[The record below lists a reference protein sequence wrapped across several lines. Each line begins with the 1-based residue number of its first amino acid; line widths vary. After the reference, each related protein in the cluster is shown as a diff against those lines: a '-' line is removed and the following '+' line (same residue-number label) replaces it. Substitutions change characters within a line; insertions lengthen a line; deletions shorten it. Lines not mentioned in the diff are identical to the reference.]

1 MPLSLLMINQNQS
14 LVRIR
19 VCILRYHKKEKLQS
33 HLHSLVIAGLLLTT
47 TAASAN
53 TLNFIGNRAP
63 LQGAK
68 SAITIQG
75 EGTCSYH
82 RQSPATFT
90 IGGGQPQPLSVPGTF
105 GHGTALPTPSSL
117 ADTNTVFGAFITVP
131 LSVNSSKNCDEFY
144 DVQRIRAKLKLAREL
159 HDAGQITDTEFSN
172 ISKEAYASLE

>member
-1 MPLSLLMINQNQS
+1 MHLRT
-14 LVRIR
+14 LV
-19 VCILRYHKKEKLQS
+19 L
-33 HLHSLVIAGLLLTT
+33 AGLLVTS

-82 RQSPATFT
+82 RQSPATLT
-90 IGGGQPQPLSVPGTF
+90 IGGGQPQPLMVPGTF
-105 GHGTALPTPSSL
+105 GHGTALPTPSSV
-117 ADTNTVFGAFITVP
+117 ADTNTVVGAFITVP

-144 DVQRIRAKLKLAREL
+144 DVQRSRAKLKLAKEL
-159 HDAGQITDTEFSN
+159 HEAGQITDTEFSA
-172 ISKEAYASLE
+172 ISKEAYASLK

>member
-1 MPLSLLMINQNQS
+1 MHLRS
-14 LVRIR
+14 LV
-19 VCILRYHKKEKLQS
+19 L
-33 HLHSLVIAGLLLTT
+33 AGLLITS

-82 RQSPATFT
+82 RQSPATLT
-90 IGGGQPQPLSVPGTF
+90 IGGGQPQPLMVPGTF
-105 GHGTALPTPSSL
+105 GHGTALPTPSSV
-117 ADTNTVFGAFITVP
+117 ADTNTVVGAFITVP

-144 DVQRIRAKLKLAREL
+144 DVQRSRAKLKLAKEL
-159 HDAGQITDTEFSN
+159 HEAGQITDTEFST
-172 ISKEAYASLE
+172 ISKEVYASLK

>member
-1 MPLSLLMINQNQS
+1 MYLRSL
-14 LVRIR
+14 
-19 VCILRYHKKEKLQS
+19 IL
-33 HLHSLVIAGLLLTT
+33 AGLLVTS

-82 RQSPATFT
+82 RQSPATLT
-90 IGGGQPQPLSVPGTF
+90 IGGGQPQPLMVPGTF
-105 GHGTALPTPSSL
+105 GHGTALPTPSSV
-117 ADTNTVFGAFITVP
+117 ADTNTVVGAFITVP

-144 DVQRIRAKLKLAREL
+144 DVQRSRAKLKLAKEL
-159 HDAGQITDTEFSN
+159 HEAGQITDTEFSA
-172 ISKEAYASLE
+172 ISKEAYASLK

>member
-1 MPLSLLMINQNQS
+1 LHLRLLV
-14 LVRIR
+14 L
-19 VCILRYHKKEKLQS
+19 
-33 HLHSLVIAGLLLTT
+33 AGLLVTS

-82 RQSPATFT
+82 RQSPATLT
-90 IGGGQPQPLSVPGTF
+90 IGGGQPQPLMVPGTF
-105 GHGTALPTPSSL
+105 GHGTALPTPSSV
-117 ADTNTVFGAFITVP
+117 ADTNTVVGAFITVP

-144 DVQRIRAKLKLAREL
+144 DVQRSRAKLKLAKEL
-159 HDAGQITDTEFSN
+159 HEAGQITDTEFSA
-172 ISKEAYASLE
+172 ISKEAYASLK

>member
-1 MPLSLLMINQNQS
+1 MHLRSLVLASLLVTS
-14 LVRIR
+14 
-19 VCILRYHKKEKLQS
+19 
-33 HLHSLVIAGLLLTT
+33 

-82 RQSPATFT
+82 RQSPATLT
-90 IGGGQPQPLSVPGTF
+90 IGGGQPQPLMVPGTF
-105 GHGTALPTPSSL
+105 GHGTALPTPSSV
-117 ADTNTVFGAFITVP
+117 ADTNTVVGAFITVP

-144 DVQRIRAKLKLAREL
+144 DVQRSRAKLKLAKEL
-159 HDAGQITDTEFSN
+159 HEAGQITDTEFRA
-172 ISKEAYASLE
+172 ISKEAYASLK

>member
-1 MPLSLLMINQNQS
+1 MHLRSLFLAAL
-14 LVRIR
+14 LVT
-19 VCILRYHKKEKLQS
+19 S
-33 HLHSLVIAGLLLTT
+33 

-82 RQSPATFT
+82 RQSPATLT
-90 IGGGQPQPLSVPGTF
+90 IGGGQPQPLMVPGTF
-105 GHGTALPTPSSL
+105 GHGTALPTPSSV
-117 ADTNTVFGAFITVP
+117 ADTNTVVGAFITVP

-144 DVQRIRAKLKLAREL
+144 DVQRSRAKLKLAKEL
-159 HDAGQITDTEFSN
+159 HEAGQITDTEFST
-172 ISKEAYASLE
+172 ISKKAYAYLK

>member
-1 MPLSLLMINQNQS
+1 MPLRSLVLASLLVTS
-14 LVRIR
+14 
-19 VCILRYHKKEKLQS
+19 
-33 HLHSLVIAGLLLTT
+33 

-82 RQSPATFT
+82 RQSPATLT
-90 IGGGQPQPLSVPGTF
+90 IGGGQPQPLMVPGTF
-105 GHGTALPTPSSL
+105 GHGTALPTPSSV
-117 ADTNTVFGAFITVP
+117 ADTNTVVGAFITVP

-144 DVQRIRAKLKLAREL
+144 DVQRSRAKLKLAKEL
-159 HDAGQITDTEFSN
+159 HEAGQITDTEFSA
-172 ISKEAYASLE
+172 ISKEAYASLK

>member
-1 MPLSLLMINQNQS
+1 MRS
-14 LVRIR
+14 LV
-19 VCILRYHKKEKLQS
+19 L
-33 HLHSLVIAGLLLTT
+33 AGLLVTS

-82 RQSPATFT
+82 RQSPATLT
-90 IGGGQPQPLSVPGTF
+90 IGGGQPQPIMVPGTF
-105 GHGTALPTPSSL
+105 GHGTALPTPSSV
-117 ADTNTVFGAFITVP
+117 AETNTVVGAFITVP

-144 DVQRIRAKLKLAREL
+144 DVQRSRAKLKLAKEL
-159 HDAGQITDTEFSN
+159 HEAGQITDTEFSA
-172 ISKEAYASLE
+172 ISKEAYASLK

>member
-1 MPLSLLMINQNQS
+1 MRS
-14 LVRIR
+14 LV
-19 VCILRYHKKEKLQS
+19 L
-33 HLHSLVIAGLLLTT
+33 AGLLITS

-82 RQSPATFT
+82 RQSPATLT
-90 IGGGQPQPLSVPGTF
+90 IGGGQPQPLMVPGTF
-105 GHGTALPTPSSL
+105 GHGTALPTPSSV
-117 ADTNTVFGAFITVP
+117 ADTNTVVGAFITVP

-144 DVQRIRAKLKLAREL
+144 DVQRSRAKLKLAKEL
-159 HDAGQITDTEFSN
+159 HEAGQITDTEFRA
-172 ISKEAYASLE
+172 ISKQAYASLK

>member
-1 MPLSLLMINQNQS
+1 MRS
-14 LVRIR
+14 LV
-19 VCILRYHKKEKLQS
+19 L
-33 HLHSLVIAGLLLTT
+33 AGLLITS

-82 RQSPATFT
+82 RQSPATLT
-90 IGGGQPQPLSVPGTF
+90 IGAGQPQPLLMPGSY

-117 ADTNTVFGAFITVP
+117 ADTNTVFGAFVTVP

-144 DVQRIRAKLKLAREL
+144 DVQRSRAKLKLAKEL
-159 HDAGQITDTEFSN
+159 HEAGQITDTEFSA
-172 ISKEAYASLE
+172 ISKEAYASLK

>member
-1 MPLSLLMINQNQS
+1 M
-14 LVRIR
+14 R
-19 VCILRYHKKEKLQS
+19 
-33 HLHSLVIAGLLLTT
+33 SLVIAGLLLTT

-82 RQSPATFT
+82 RQSPATLT
-90 IGGGQPQPLSVPGTF
+90 IGGGQPQPLLIPGSY
-105 GHGTALPTPSSL
+105 GAGTILPTPSSV
-117 ADTNTVFGAFITVP
+117 ADTNTVFGAFVTVP

-144 DVQRIRAKLKLAREL
+144 DVQRSRAKLKLAKEL
-159 HDAGQITDTEFSN
+159 HDAGQISDTEFTKVST
-172 ISKEAYASLE
+172 EAFNSLE

>member
-1 MPLSLLMINQNQS
+1 MHLRS
-14 LVRIR
+14 LV
-19 VCILRYHKKEKLQS
+19 L
-33 HLHSLVIAGLLLTT
+33 AGLLVTS

-82 RQSPATFT
+82 RQSPATLT
-90 IGGGQPQPLSVPGTF
+90 IGGGQPQPLMVPGTF
-105 GHGTALPTPSSL
+105 GHGTALPTPSSV
-117 ADTNTVFGAFITVP
+117 ADTNTVVGAFITVP

-144 DVQRIRAKLKLAREL
+144 DVQRSRAKLKLAKEL
-159 HDAGQITDTEFSN
+159 HEAGQITDTEFSA
-172 ISKEAYASLE
+172 IFKEAYASLK

>member
-1 MPLSLLMINQNQS
+1 MHLRS
-14 LVRIR
+14 LV
-19 VCILRYHKKEKLQS
+19 L
-33 HLHSLVIAGLLLTT
+33 AGLLVTS

-82 RQSPATFT
+82 RQSPATLT
-90 IGGGQPQPLSVPGTF
+90 IGGGQPQPFMVPGTF
-105 GHGTALPTPSSL
+105 GHGTALPTPSSV
-117 ADTNTVFGAFITVP
+117 ADTNTVVGAFITVP

-144 DVQRIRAKLKLAREL
+144 DVQRSRAKLKLAKEL
-159 HDAGQITDTEFSN
+159 HEAGQITDTELSN
-172 ISKEAYASLE
+172 ISKEAYASLK

>member
-1 MPLSLLMINQNQS
+1 MHLRS
-14 LVRIR
+14 LV
-19 VCILRYHKKEKLQS
+19 LTAL
-33 HLHSLVIAGLLLTT
+33 LVTS

-82 RQSPATFT
+82 RQSPATLT
-90 IGGGQPQPLSVPGTF
+90 IGGGQPQPLMVPGTF
-105 GHGTALPTPSSL
+105 GHGTALPTPSSV
-117 ADTNTVFGAFITVP
+117 ADTNTVVGAFITVP

-144 DVQRIRAKLKLAREL
+144 DVQRSRAKLKLAKEL
-159 HDAGQITDTEFSN
+159 HEAGQITDTEFSA
-172 ISKEAYASLE
+172 ISKEAYASLK

>member
-1 MPLSLLMINQNQS
+1 LHLRS
-14 LVRIR
+14 LV
-19 VCILRYHKKEKLQS
+19 LAAL
-33 HLHSLVIAGLLLTT
+33 LVTS

-82 RQSPATFT
+82 RQSPATLT
-90 IGGGQPQPLSVPGTF
+90 IGGGQPQPLMVPGTF
-105 GHGTALPTPSSL
+105 GHGTALPTPSSV
-117 ADTNTVFGAFITVP
+117 ADTNTVVGAFITVP

-144 DVQRIRAKLKLAREL
+144 DVQRSRAKLKLAKEL
-159 HDAGQITDTEFSN
+159 HEAGQITDTEFSA
-172 ISKEAYASLE
+172 ISKEAYASLK

>member
-1 MPLSLLMINQNQS
+1 MHLRSLFLAAL
-14 LVRIR
+14 LVT
-19 VCILRYHKKEKLQS
+19 S
-33 HLHSLVIAGLLLTT
+33 

-82 RQSPATFT
+82 RQSPATLT
-90 IGGGQPQPLSVPGTF
+90 IGGGQPQPIMVPGTF
-105 GHGTALPTPSSL
+105 GHGTALPTPSSV
-117 ADTNTVFGAFITVP
+117 AETNTVVGAFITVP

-144 DVQRIRAKLKLAREL
+144 DVQRSRAKLKLAKEL
-159 HDAGQITDTEFSN
+159 HEAGQITDTELST
-172 ISKEAYASLE
+172 ISKEAYAYLK

>member
-1 MPLSLLMINQNQS
+1 MLNLRS
-14 LVRIR
+14 LV
-19 VCILRYHKKEKLQS
+19 L
-33 HLHSLVIAGLLLTT
+33 AGLLVTS

-82 RQSPATFT
+82 RQSPATLT
-90 IGGGQPQPLSVPGTF
+90 IGGGQPQPLMVPGTF
-105 GHGTALPTPSSL
+105 GHGTALPTPSSV
-117 ADTNTVFGAFITVP
+117 ADTNTVVGAFITVL

-144 DVQRIRAKLKLAREL
+144 DVQRSRAKLKLAKEL
-159 HDAGQITDTEFSN
+159 HEAGQITDTEFSA
-172 ISKEAYASLE
+172 ISKEAYASLK